1 MAKPLFSLSYSI
13 AQSPE
18 LIWEEWQKTDFWR
31 QSWLGKSQHFYIPA
45 LSSKITGTLK
55 LQPLLPQYTFTLS
68 KFQPNDSLEFTFSS
82 LVQTLTVALSL
93 TGSDPTVLNISVNSY
108 TNSSPSGLIFDWLA
122 KPYFRQYSD
131 RVAYLCRELQVEE
144 TKEITTQFSEQSPST
159 DSSAPIFPSD
169 GFFMWH
175 LINNWQN
182 QLDLALKNFHLTSTQ
197 WLLLFNLVKMNESG
211 EETTTSTLAKS
222 LQLHEVHVSDVIKVL
237 VKKHLVHKLKL
248 QSDQRKFKLTATSQG
263 KLLAVEAHTTVIQ
276 TERKFFSSLMGSE
289 RQQFARLITKLAQ
302 PQGN

>member
-13 AQSPE
+13 TQSPE
-18 LIWEEWQKTDFWR
+18 LIWDEWQKADFWR
-31 QSWLGKSQHFYIPA
+31 QSWIGKSQQFYIPA

-55 LQPLLPQYTFTLS
+55 LQPLLPRFTFTLT
-68 KFQPNDSLEFTFSS
+68 KYQPNDSLEFTFYSF
-82 LVQTLTVALSL
+82 VQTLVVALTL
-93 TGSDPTVLNISVNSY
+93 TGSDPTVLNITVTSHTSA
-108 TNSSPSGLIFDWLA
+108 SPSGLAFDWLA

-144 TKEITTQFSEQSPST
+144 TKKTVSQLSEQLPSEDFT
-159 DSSAPIFPSD
+159 TTIFPSG

-182 QLDLALKNFHLTSTQ
+182 QLDLALKNFQLTSTQ
-197 WLLLFNLVKMNESG
+197 WLLLFNLVKMNESSD
-211 EETTTSTLAKS
+211 EATTSTLAKS
-222 LQLHEVHVSDVIKVL
+222 LNLHEVHVSDVIKVL

-276 TERKFFSSLMGSE
+276 TERKFFSSLTGTQ
-289 RQQFARLITKLAQ
+289 RQQFAKLITELAQ